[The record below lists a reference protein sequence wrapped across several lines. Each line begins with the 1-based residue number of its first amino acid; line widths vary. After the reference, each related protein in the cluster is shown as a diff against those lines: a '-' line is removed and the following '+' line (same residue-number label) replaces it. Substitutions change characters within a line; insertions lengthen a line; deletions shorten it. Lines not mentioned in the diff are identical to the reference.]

1 MGSLFSKPKMP
12 PPPKPVRMPIPEDT
26 KEQGLLHRRA
36 MARRKGRGSTSLLH
50 RRAMA
55 RRKGRGS
62 TIMTE
67 TLGDTQ
73 STGSSGQTLGK

>member
-1 MGSLFSKPKMP
+1 MTGLFSKPQPIPK
-12 PPPKPVRMPIPEDT
+12 PKPVRMPIPEDT
-26 KEQGLLHRRA
+26 KEQG
-36 MARRKGRGSTSLLH
+36 LLH